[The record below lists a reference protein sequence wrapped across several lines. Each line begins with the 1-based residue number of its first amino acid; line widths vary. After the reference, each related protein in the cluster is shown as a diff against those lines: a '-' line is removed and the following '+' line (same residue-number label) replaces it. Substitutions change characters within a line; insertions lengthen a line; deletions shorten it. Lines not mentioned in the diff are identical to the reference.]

1 MQKGAKIMQKG
12 SVISNICVLQA
23 GEKIKK
29 TFFFGGGWD
38 GKMVFGPGFKA
49 LGHNEIGTNNALY
62 SRKTLDIS

>member
-29 TFFFGGGWD
+29 TFGGGGMGWEN
-38 GKMVFGPGFKA
+38 GFGTG
-49 LGHNEIGTNNALY
+49 I
-62 SRKTLDIS
+62 